1 MDVRLRRRLVL
12 RRPWEQGQKIRFLT
26 PEGEG
31 MFSTIEENRPYEFVS
46 IHHLGTVKNGSE
58 DTQSED
64 ARRWGDAWEKY
75 EFKDVAGGT
84 ELVVDVDT
92 PEEMESFMQETWPKA
107 LGRLKATCEARA

>member
-1 MDVRLRRRLVL
+1 
-12 RRPWEQGQKIRFLT
+12 
-26 PEGEG
+26 

-46 IHHLGTVKNGSE
+46 IHHLGTVKNGNE

-75 EFKDVAGGT
+75 EFKDVDGGT
-84 ELVVDVDT
+84 ELVIDVET